1 MLETDYSTICKKLD
15 EYFSKVIEESETV
28 IITGHNE
35 KKAVL
40 LSFEEYSSLVKT
52 VHMEANA
59 PHFTLGGTERKEIE
73 FCKGMEEYLK
83 QLQEMPPEE
92 AKKEAQRSLF
102 ASGMVDENGNLIGRF
117 APTKTHN
124 KK

>member
-1 MLETDYSTICKKLD
+1 MEIDYSTICKKLD
-15 EYFSKVIEESETV
+15 EYFNKVIEESEAV
-28 IITGHNE
+28 IITRQNE

-40 LSFEEYSSLVKT
+40 LSFEEYSSLVKI
-52 VHMEANA
+52 VHTESNV

-83 QLQEMPPEE
+83 QLREMPPEE
-92 AKKEAQRSLF
+92 AKKEAQRSLI
-102 ASGMVDENGNLIGRF
+102 ASGMMDESGKLIGRF
-117 APTKTHN
+117 APAHN